1 MFSGVGDEPA
11 PTIATAMAETSKT
24 DATAKATSE
33 QLQNAMQ
40 ANKVEQGVS
49 TATALKVQNAAG
61 VMMIGWGLA
70 AAIGLWWLYKK

>member
-40 ANKVEQGVS
+40 ANKAEQGAS
-49 TATALKVQNAAG
+49 ATTALKIQNAAG
-61 VMMIGWGLA
+61 IVMVGWGLA